1 MRSPASPPSP
11 SRHRAA
17 SAPAPRS
24 ADGPAA
30 TADRALVLQGGGA
43 LGAYQAGVYEAL
55 AETSARL
62 DWVAG
67 VSIGA
72 INAALIVG
80 NAPGQRVARLR
91 EFWNL
96 VSSGWGQQ
104 IPATSFG
111 DRSLLN
117 QLSATTAV
125 MFGIPGF
132 FQPRSEASLA
142 LLSGNVPVTSFY
154 DTSPLKST
162 LERLIDFDRIN
173 HRQTRLS
180 VGAVN
185 VRTGNSVYFDN
196 LQHTIRAE
204 HIMASG
210 ALPPGFPA
218 VHIDGEDYWDGGV
231 VSNTPLQYVLDM
243 HPRSRPLQVLQVDLF
258 SARGAMPQ
266 TMSEVAQR
274 QKDIMYSSRT
284 RLNTDTLSA
293 NVNLQQAMAELMS
306 KLPEQLRGDPSV
318 SALCAQLR
326 HEPIEIVH
334 LIYRHR
340 PYELDSKD
348 YEFSRA
354 TVLDHWE
361 AGLRDLRH
369 TLSHPEWLER
379 ETRHGVTTFD
389 LSEGG
394 SNVVRRPVPDLTPD
408 SAAGPGKR

>member
-1 MRSPASPPSP
+1 M
-11 SRHRAA
+11 
-17 SAPAPRS
+17 
-24 ADGPAA
+24 
-30 TADRALVLQGGGA
+30 
-43 LGAYQAGVYEAL
+43 
-55 AETSARL
+55 
-62 DWVAG
+62 
-67 VSIGA
+67 
-72 INAALIVG
+72 
-80 NAPGQRVARLR
+80 
-91 EFWNL
+91 
-96 VSSGWGQQ
+96 
-104 IPATSFG
+104 
-111 DRSLLN
+111 
-117 QLSATTAV
+117 
-125 MFGIPGF
+125 
-132 FQPRSEASLA
+132 
-142 LLSGNVPVTSFY
+142 
-154 DTSPLKST
+154 
-162 LERLIDFDRIN
+162 
-173 HRQTRLS
+173 
-180 VGAVN
+180 
-185 VRTGNSVYFDN
+185 
-196 LQHTIRAE
+196 
-204 HIMASG
+204 
-210 ALPPGFPA
+210 
-218 VHIDGEDYWDGGV
+218 
-231 VSNTPLQYVLDM
+231 SNTPLQYVLDM

-408 SAAGPGKR
+408 SAAGPGRR